1 MKEFVT
7 GALVALGSFLA
18 GFVASWLTERFFKKG
33 GAS

>member
-7 GALVALGSFLA
+7 GALVALGSFLI
-18 GFVASWLTERFFKKG
+18 GFVASWLTDRFKKG